1 MMDSKAEGKKHKK
14 SKSEKTSSTQQ
25 PKRHMTFDELD
36 VPQINEPN
44 PICSICGKQIETIA
58 DAISESDGG
67 FSHFDCVIAKI
78 REQERV
84 SEGETV
90 SYIGH
95 GNFAV
100 FVKDEEGKYT
110 IKTRIAYESKDS
122 YDAMKKY
129 VEDTK
134 E

>member
-1 MMDSKAEGKKHKK
+1 MDSKAEGKRHKK
-14 SKSEKTSSTQQ
+14 SKAEKANSSQQ

-36 VPQINEPN
+36 VPQVNEPN
-44 PICSICGKQIETIA
+44 PICSSCGKQIETIA
-58 DAISESDGG
+58 DAISEADGG

-129 VEDTK
+129 VEGTK